1 MIGALALQGV
11 AFVLWEVAPDVCSM
25 VRRLEGL
32 SSSTAAIS
40 SATSNMLVDSSL
52 PALLAAG
59 AAESSCAT
67 CTFYIG

>member
-1 MIGALALQGV
+1 
-11 AFVLWEVAPDVCSM
+11 
-25 VRRLEGL
+25 LEGL

-67 CTFYIG
+67 CSVYIA

>member
-1 MIGALALQGV
+1 
-11 AFVLWEVAPDVCSM
+11 M

-40 SATSNMLVDSSL
+40 SATSTMLVDSSL

-59 AAESSCAT
+59 APESSCAT
-67 CTFYIG
+67 CTLAQLLKAMLSVTMTKLE